1 MLSSK
6 STHKTRIV
14 HTTSTVDHVV
24 HTAIEG
30 VTTHSSPFFPSIYYK
45 HLLGA

>member
-14 HTTSTVDHVV
+14 HTTGTDDHVV

-30 VTTHSSPFFPSIYYK
+30 VTTHSSPMYYNPAYK
-45 HLLGA
+45 HLLGE